1 MIVAPYR
8 EFPFLVPQTF
18 HEFFATVN
26 RALRSPQTQI
36 VSISLPLGTVS
47 PFEALARFS
56 QPSDPHFYW
65 EKQDVG
71 ESIAAVGCIAEQQ
84 LAGSDRF
91 SLAQQQVNQ
100 WLASTAILG
109 EMTIPLAGLHVFC
122 RFTFF
127 DHHDPT
133 APFPAASLF
142 IPRWH
147 IGCQHQRSLFVAN
160 VVQGSSA
167 ALEAQCSLL
176 WQRYQQIG
184 RLSAAKQGTWLETV
198 THGLP
203 RWPQHGRRAL
213 GQLAGGQP
221 KHPPLRPVFGSGRS
235 PDLRPMNSVSPIAPV
250 SLSPAQQHQ
259 FKQSVKAALTAI
271 ESQTISK
278 VVLAQA
284 LDVEVRSA
292 FRVLPSLQNLR
303 QRHPDCHIFS
313 TANGAGQ
320 VFLGAS
326 PERLLRIRDRTLY
339 TEAIAGSAP
348 RGDNPVED
356 AQLGHVLSS
365 SLKELHEH
373 QLVVNFIS
381 QQLMQLGLD
390 PQRSPFPR
398 LLKLRNIQHL
408 HTPIHATLT
417 PDLDVLEALALLHP
431 TPAVAGVPQA
441 AACGLIQQQ
450 EPFQRSLYAAP
461 LGWINHRG
469 DSEFI
474 VGIRSALLDG
484 SVSRLYAGA
493 GIVHGSQPD
502 QELSEIEL
510 KLQTLLTAL
519 LF

>member
-18 HEFFATVN
+18 HEFFATVE
-26 RALRSPQTQI
+26 RTLRSPQAQI
-36 VSISLPLGTVS
+36 VSISLPLGNVT
-47 PFEALARFS
+47 PFDALARLS
-56 QPSDPHFYW
+56 QPSDQHFYW

-71 ESIAAVGCIAEQQ
+71 EAIAAVGCIAEQH
-84 LAGSDRF
+84 LSGGDRF
-91 SLAQQQVNQ
+91 TLAQQQVNQ
-100 WLASTAILG
+100 WLATTAVLG
-109 EMTIPLAGLHVFC
+109 DMTTTLAGLHVLC

-127 DHHDPT
+127 DHHDPA
-133 APFPAASLF
+133 APFPSAGLF

-147 IGCQHQRSLFVAN
+147 VGRQHQSSVFVAN
-160 VVQGSSA
+160 VVQGSA
-167 ALEAQCSLL
+167 AVLEAQCSIL
-176 WQRYQQIG
+176 WQHYQQLG
-184 RLSAAKQGTWLETV
+184 RISSSKHGARLETV
-198 THGLP
+198 TNGLP
-203 RWPQHGRRAL
+203 RWYPGRRAL
-213 GQLAGGQP
+213 GLLGGGES
-221 KHPPLRPVFGSGRS
+221 KRLSLRSVSGPMRS
-235 PDLRPMNSVSPIAPV
+235 PDLRSVNPVSPIAPV
-250 SLSPAQQHQ
+250 SLSPTQKQR
-259 FKQSVKAALTAI
+259 FKQSVIAALAAI
-271 ESQTISK
+271 DTQAISK
-278 VVLAQA
+278 AVLAQA
-284 LDVEVRSA
+284 LDVEVSSA
-292 FRVLPSLQNLR
+292 CRVFPSLQNLR
-303 QRHPDCHIFS
+303 QRHADCHIFS
-313 TANGAGQ
+313 TANGNGQ

-348 RGDNPVED
+348 RGTTAAED
-356 AQLGHVLSS
+356 EQLGQTLSS

-381 QQLMQLGLD
+381 QQLTQLGLE

-398 LLKLRNIQHL
+398 LLKLLNIQHL
-408 HTPIHATLT
+408 HTPIHANLT
-417 PDLDVLEALALLHP
+417 PELNALEVLALLHP

-441 AACGLIQQQ
+441 PACALIQQQ
-450 EPFQRSLYAAP
+450 ESFQRSLYAAP

-493 GIVHGSQPD
+493 GIVRGSHPD
-502 QELSEIEL
+502 QEMSEIEL